1 MKSKSL
7 SGILTSGVG
16 RRIFVFFLLAGI
28 LPVVV
33 TALLAYFEIGRG
45 LEKDV
50 SRQLRESSKSYGTEV
65 VERLL
70 RLSEKA
76 DEIVRVVGDDKPEAI
91 PANEYLVDD
100 FEAIS
105 VSSSQHGLIQLSGGE
120 RFIFDSGKVNF
131 EHLAADRFQFLIVD
145 EFDMKSFYLLR
156 GANIGG
162 ANQSVYAFH
171 LDSEALWG
179 AGENSPYLTNFCVFT
194 LAGESLFC
202 TDQTVSSSHD
212 KAMAGSGINGSL
224 SLNGRAVTGPLTYR
238 PGGNCL
244 SKSFLLYPHSTL
256 LAHNRR
262 SMHCVPVRTSSA
274 CFLLLLRW

>member
-1 MKSKSL
+1 MKSKSP

-65 VERLL
+65 VERLH

-76 DEIVRVVGDDKPEAI
+76 DEIVRMVGDDRPEAI
-91 PANEYLVDD
+91 PASEYLVDD

-105 VSSSQHGLIQLSGGE
+105 VSSAQHGLIQLSGGE

-131 EHLAADRFQFLIVD
+131 EHLAAD
-145 EFDMKSFYLLR
+145 
-156 GANIGG
+156 
-162 ANQSVYAFH
+162 
-171 LDSEALWG
+171 
-179 AGENSPYLTNFCVFT
+179 
-194 LAGESLFC
+194 
-202 TDQTVSSSHD
+202 
-212 KAMAGSGINGSL
+212 
-224 SLNGRAVTGPLTYR
+224 
-238 PGGNCL
+238 
-244 SKSFLLYPHSTL
+244 
-256 LAHNRR
+256 
-262 SMHCVPVRTSSA
+262 
-274 CFLLLLRW
+274 